1 MLIRA
6 LILSSAFVAGVGFA
20 ADKAPAAKDATKPAA
35 AKPVDKAAT
44 TPATSQTAPATDAK
58 TAPAAATAAKPA
70 AGGTRVEMVTSAGKI
85 VIELN
90 DEKAPVSVKN
100 FLAYVNKK
108 HYNGTVFHRVIKGF
122 MIQGGGFKAA
132 GESIEE
138 LATDKPITNESNNGL
153 TNMKGTIAMA
163 RTNDPNSA
171 TAQFFINAK
180 DNDFL
185 NGGGARPGYAV
196 FGKVVEGIN
205 VLEKIEGVKTGQ
217 RKVKV
222 KDMPGQMVPFDDV
235 PLENVVIQSVNVLK
249 TAS

>member
-6 LILSSAFVAGVGFA
+6 FILSSAFVAGIGMA
-20 ADKAPAAKDATKPAA
+20 ADKAPAAKEATKAA
-35 AKPVDKAAT
+35 AKPTEKVA
-44 TPATSQTAPATDAK
+44 APAAAVPAPAA
-58 TAPAAATAAKPA
+58 APAAATAATKPTT
-70 AGGTRVEMVTSAGKI
+70 GGTRVEMVTTAGKMI
-85 VIELN
+85 IELN

-108 HYNGTVFHRVIKGF
+108 HYNGTVFHRVIKSF
-122 MIQGGGFKAA
+122 MIQGGGFKAT
-132 GESIEE
+132 GDSIEE
-138 LATDKPITNESNNGL
+138 LASDKPITNESNNGL
-153 TNMKGTIAMA
+153 TNTKGTIAMA

-205 VLEKIEGVKTGQ
+205 VLEKIEGMKTGQ

-235 PLENVVIQSVNVLK
+235 PLENVVIQSVTVLK